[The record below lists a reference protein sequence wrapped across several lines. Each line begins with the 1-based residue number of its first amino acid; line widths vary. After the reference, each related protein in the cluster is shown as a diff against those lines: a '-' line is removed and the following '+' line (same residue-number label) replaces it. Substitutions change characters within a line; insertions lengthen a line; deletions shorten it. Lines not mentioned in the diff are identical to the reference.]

1 MRPEALAEASVDLN
15 LQLMRWRLMPQLN
28 NEAVAGTRCL
38 LLGAGTLGCSVARCL
53 LGWGVRKITLVDS
66 GVVSYSNPVRQSLFS
81 FADCVDGQTPKAEAA
96 AKALRTIFPSVDASS
111 RRLAIPM
118 PGHPVTGEAELAQ
131 VKSDCDELASLVD
144 SHDVVFSLTDTRES
158 RWLPSLL
165 AAAKGKLALTAALG
179 FDSFLVMRHG
189 PPPPPPTP
197 SPPPTL
203 PPTAPFPSRVSTAAG
218 GSAATFATTWW
229 RRPTRCCAARSISSA
244 RCRAPGCRCS
254 RRPSRSS

>member
-1 MRPEALAEASVDLN
+1 MAVDAAAEQRGGGA
-15 LQLMRWRLMPQLN
+15 
-28 NEAVAGTRCL
+28 TRCL

-118 PGHPVTGEAELAQ
+118 PGHPATGEAELAQ
-131 VKSDCDELASLVD
+131 VKSDCDELAALVD
-144 SHDVVFSLTDTRES
+144 SHDVIFLLTDTRES

-189 PPPPPPTP
+189 PPPPPPDAEP
-197 SPPPTL
+197 
-203 PPTAPFPSRVSTAAG
+203 AAAAADVAADGAVPIARFDGSG
-218 GSAATFATTWW
+218 GRLLLLTTWW
-229 RRPTRCCAARSISSA
+229 RRPTRCCAARSISRHGVAPRTADA
-244 RCRAPGCRCS
+244 RVGPRGRADGDAP
-254 RRPSRSS
+254 PPPED